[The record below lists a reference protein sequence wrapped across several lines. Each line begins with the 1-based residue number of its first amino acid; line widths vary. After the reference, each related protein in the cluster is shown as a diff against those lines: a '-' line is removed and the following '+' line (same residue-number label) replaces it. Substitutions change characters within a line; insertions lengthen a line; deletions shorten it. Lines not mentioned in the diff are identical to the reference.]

1 MSANNP
7 RGAGRPKGAVNKKTL
22 YRAAVRDRA
31 LNPQGHVL
39 TAVEVMEQCMMW
51 FYGRAAFEQKKPKE
65 EQNEKGLRADLQT
78 AAKIA
83 GDLACYQQPKLAVTR
98 HTGDEDG
105 PPIAIAQTGELSV
118 TIKGGLPSDP
128 QSA

>member
-1 MSANNP
+1 
-7 RGAGRPKGAVNKKTL
+7 VNKRTL
-22 YRAAVRDRA
+22 YSAAVRDA
-31 LNPQGHVL
+31 TLNKGNHSL
-39 TAVEVMEQCMMW
+39 RGVEVMERVMMW
-51 FYGRAAFEQKKPKE
+51 FYGRAEYEWQKPEAERDVKAM
-65 EQNEKGLRADLQT
+65 RADYQT

-83 GDLACYQQPKLAVTR
+83 ADVACYQDPKLAVTR

-128 QSA
+128 QR